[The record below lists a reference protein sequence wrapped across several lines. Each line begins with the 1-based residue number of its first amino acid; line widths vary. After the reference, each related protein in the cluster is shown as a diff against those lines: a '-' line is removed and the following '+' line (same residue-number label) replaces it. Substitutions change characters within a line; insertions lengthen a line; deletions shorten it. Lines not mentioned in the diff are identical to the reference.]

1 LRTLLLVRLRAVASL
16 ESHPVLDARRFGR
29 TPVGFIAALAAVSL
43 FALAA
48 LVIAV
53 LSGPVPTLLSLVL
66 AVLPVPAVI
75 ACVLYLDR
83 LEPEPHG
90 LLALVFG
97 AGAGAAAL
105 IALAGDQLGWSS
117 ITTPEL
123 GPHVGL
129 VGITLGAA
137 ILGAAVA
144 ESVKG
149 AVLIGLLWFRRQELD
164 GAHDGVVYASMV
176 GLGFALIAN
185 LHSYLQAKPAGAGA
199 LASAFVLRGILSPL
213 WDPLFSS
220 MLGVGITF
228 AAMRRGTGGLWAVA
242 LGWVTAV
249 ALRAIWDDS
258 IAAGPAEVAV
268 AYAILLC
275 ALAALLAAVAFDRR
289 RIVHLI
295 TRYLPAY
302 ERSGVVTAADV
313 EMLATMHG
321 RRHARQWARLHG
333 GGRNVRAM
341 ADYQLAATEL
351 VLACNRADRDLM
363 DPAKFAARCEDSL
376 ALMRASTSIFQ
387 GRLPDPPQPPWTVPG
402 APSAFGPKKPPS
414 GQLPTGSA
422 PPIS

>member
-1 LRTLLLVRLRAVASL
+1 MTQV

-29 TPVGFIAALAAVSL
+29 TPVGFIAALGAISL

-53 LSGPVPTLLSLVL
+53 LQGPVPTLLSLAL
-66 AVLPVPAVI
+66 AVLPVPSVI

-83 LEPEPHG
+83 LEPEPRG

-97 AGAGAAAL
+97 AGAGAAAV
-105 IALAGDQLGWSS
+105 IALAGNQLGWPS

-129 VGITLGAA
+129 VGVTLGAA
-137 ILGAAVA
+137 IVGALVA

-149 AVLIGLLWFRRQELD
+149 AVLVGLLWVRRQELD
-164 GAHDGVVYASMV
+164 GAHDAVVYASMV

-185 LHSYLQAKPAGAGA
+185 LHSYLQAKPGGAGA

-220 MLGVGITF
+220 MIGVGITF
-228 AAMRRGTGGLWAVA
+228 AAMRRGARGLWAVG
-242 LGWVTAV
+242 LGWITAV
-249 ALRAIWDDS
+249 ALHAMWDDS
-258 IAAGPAEVAV
+258 IAAGPGEVAV
-268 AYAILLC
+268 VYVILLC
-275 ALAALLAAVAFDRR
+275 ALAALLVAVVIDRR
-289 RIVHLI
+289 RIVGLI

-302 ERSGVVTAADV
+302 QPSGVVTESDV
-313 EMLATMHG
+313 DMLATMHG

-363 DPAKFAARCEDSL
+363 DPARFAARCEDSL
-376 ALMRASTSIFQ
+376 AMMRAATSVFQ
-387 GRLPDPPQPPWTVPG
+387 RHLPSPPRPPWTASG
-402 APSAFGPKKPPS
+402 ASSAFGPKKPPS
-414 GQLPTGSA
+414 GQLPTGSS
-422 PPIS
+422 PPAVS